1 LLPNGQVIIA
11 GGGGGG
17 GQGTLWDG
25 GGGGLDIGQRGSYA
39 DGCNVYGY
47 SIYSGTSGPAGGGGS
62 NVGGQGASASN
73 ATGGQGLQ
81 GQGGQGGIDSSHL
94 AMPGGGGGGGYWGGG
109 GGALDQSAGG
119 GSSKWKDVAG
129 FVPSFSYSMPAFGQI
144 QGQTSAQTQGQGQGG
159 YATRQGSNGLII
171 FTFLSNAT
179 TIQYNAATALK
190 HGSQNIGLGNIIL
203 QTGLP
208 LITPSSM
215 IQSFNNNIIFN
226 NTLYVDQS
234 TNKVGINTSPL
245 TDLSING
252 TLTKTAGSFVIRD
265 PTRPEYRIRHCF
277 TESPTAGDT
286 LYRWLFS
293 TVNKRYDYQLPSWF
307 NDLNTNPQ
315 VWVSPREF
323 YQQGRGYVQGST
335 LTIET
340 TDDGL
345 FEVLCVATRKDIYAT
360 QYFESPEYIFI

>member
-1 LLPNGQVIIA
+1 
-11 GGGGGG
+11 
-17 GQGTLWDG
+17 
-25 GGGGLDIGQRGSYA
+25 
-39 DGCNVYGY
+39 
-47 SIYSGTSGPAGGGGS
+47 
-62 NVGGQGASASN
+62 
-73 ATGGQGLQ
+73 
-81 GQGGQGGIDSSHL
+81 
-94 AMPGGGGGGGYWGGG
+94 
-109 GGALDQSAGG
+109 
-119 GSSKWKDVAG
+119 
-129 FVPSFSYSMPAFGQI
+129 MPAFGQNSA
-144 QGQTSAQTQGQGQGG
+144 QGQAQGG
-159 YATRQGSNGLII
+159 YSTRQGSNGLII

-190 HGSQNIGLGNIIL
+190 HGSQNIGLGNITL
-203 QTGLP
+203 QTGIP

-234 TNKVGINTSPL
+234 TNKVGINTAPL

-315 VWVSPREF
+315 VWISPREF

-340 TDDGL
+340 TADGL
-345 FEVLCVATRKDIYAT
+345 FEVLCVATRKDITAT
-360 QYFESPEYIFI
+360 QYFKSPEYKYI